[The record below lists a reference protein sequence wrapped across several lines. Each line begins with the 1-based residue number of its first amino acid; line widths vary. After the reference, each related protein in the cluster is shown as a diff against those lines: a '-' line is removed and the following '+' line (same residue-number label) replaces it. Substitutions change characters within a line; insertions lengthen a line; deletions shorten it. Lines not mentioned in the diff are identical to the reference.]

1 MTQTGPVSVVATSRC
16 SGSSAARTSARL
28 LDTAPILAVRADVR
42 AAAAAPVD
50 RPVTS
55 VAWLTAGGGTLV
67 EGSVLSLSSPY
78 VPTGA
83 SMSFTM
89 YSTAWCGY
97 CRRLKR
103 VLERDGI
110 TFDEVDIDSDPAAA
124 ELVRSVNG
132 GNATVPTLVF
142 ADGSALTNPTADEV
156 RARLPGS

>member
-1 MTQTGPVSVVATSRC
+1 MEELDVVAF
-16 SGSSAARTSARL
+16 
-28 LDTAPILAVRADVR
+28 V
-42 AAAAAPVD
+42 
-50 RPVTS
+50 
-55 VAWLTAGGGTLV
+55 
-67 EGSVLSLSSPY
+67 PY

-110 TFDEVDIDSDPAAA
+110 TFAEVDIDADPAAA
-124 ELVRSVNG
+124 RLVRSING

-142 ADGSALTNPTADEV
+142 ADGSALTNPTPDDVKAK
-156 RARLPGS
+156 LPGN

>member
-1 MTQTGPVSVVATSRC
+1 MQRCGVVAF
-16 SGSSAARTSARL
+16 
-28 LDTAPILAVRADVR
+28 V
-42 AAAAAPVD
+42 
-50 RPVTS
+50 
-55 VAWLTAGGGTLV
+55 
-67 EGSVLSLSSPY
+67 PY

-97 CRRLKR
+97 CHRLKR

-110 TFDEVDIDSDPAAA
+110 TFAEVDIDSDPAAA

-142 ADGSALTNPTADEV
+142 ADGSALTNPTPDEV
-156 RARLPGS
+156 RAKLPGS

>member
-1 MTQTGPVSVVATSRC
+1 MAHGRWRNTGGRFCVVAFVPL
-16 SGSSAARTSARL
+16 RTDRS
-28 LDTAPILAVRADVR
+28 VDV
-42 AAAAAPVD
+42 
-50 RPVTS
+50 
-55 VAWLTAGGGTLV
+55 
-67 EGSVLSLSSPY
+67 
-78 VPTGA
+78 
-83 SMSFTM
+83 
-89 YSTAWCGY
+89 STAWCGY

-132 GNATVPTLVF
+132 GDATVPTLVF